1 MRLLML
7 DLNELSA
14 GNIPAITPAMGAALA
29 EAGGVCLESQ
39 GHTPGVQMMVRGYH
53 DGSYGL
59 AWRPVSEQARRSW
72 NDERKATEMGA
83 EGIAILL
90 AKSEIGYEILRRS
103 RQGTGFDYWMGMVS
117 DVGVQDMAG
126 LEISGIRNG
135 DDRTVSARVREKL
148 QQANQS
154 GNRPSE
160 VYVIVTEFGTPIAE
174 VHQNER
180 NE

>member
-1 MRLLML
+1 MPRPML

-14 GNIPAITPAMGAALA
+14 GNVPAITSAMGAALA
-29 EAGGVCLESQ
+29 EAGSVCLESQ
-39 GHTPGVQMMVRGYH
+39 GHTPGVRLIMQGYR

-59 AWRPVSEQARRSW
+59 TWHPVSEQARRSW

-83 EGIAILL
+83 EGIAILI

-103 RQGTGFDYWMGMVS
+103 WQGTGFDYWMGTVS
-117 DVGVQDMAG
+117 DAGVQDMAG

-135 DDRTVSARVREKL
+135 DARTVRARGREKL

-154 GNRPSE
+154 GNRPSHI
-160 VYVIVTEFGTPIAE
+160 YVIVIEFGTPLAE